1 VEAEEG
7 LGSAHREL
15 ASDVNE
21 RSCYS
26 LGVPK
31 GYEARAA
38 ILDEGVRLA
47 SKVGL
52 SGLSIGKLASELA
65 MSKSGLFAHFQSKET
80 LQLQVLGRAS
90 HRFVQGVVR
99 PALAAARGLPR
110 LTALFENWLA
120 WTRAAD
126 LPGGCLFVAAAAD
139 LDDRPGP
146 VRDRL
151 VALQRDWLDLMANV
165 ARTAVVEGHFDESV
179 DAEQFAHDLYSGMLG
194 YHHAARLLRDPR
206 ADDRARAGFR
216 RLCAAAG
223 AADASKRT
231 A

>member
-1 VEAEEG
+1 M
-7 LGSAHREL
+7 
-15 ASDVNE
+15 
-21 RSCYS
+21 
-26 LGVPK
+26 PK
-31 GYEARAA
+31 GDETRTA
-38 ILDEGVRLA
+38 ILDQGVRLA

-52 SGLSIGKLASELA
+52 SGLSIGKLASELS

-120 WTRAAD
+120 WTKASD
-126 LPGGCLFVAAAAD
+126 LPGGCLFVAAAVE

-165 ARTAVVEGHFDESV
+165 VRTAVAERHFGPDV
-179 DAEQFAHDLYSGMLG
+179 DAEQFAHDLYSVMLG

-206 ADDRARAGFR
+206 ADERARAGFR
-216 RLCAAAG
+216 LLIGAAG
-223 AADASKRT
+223 GARKT

>member
-1 VEAEEG
+1 M
-7 LGSAHREL
+7 
-15 ASDVNE
+15 
-21 RSCYS
+21 
-26 LGVPK
+26 PK
-31 GYEARAA
+31 GEETRTA
-38 ILDEGVRLA
+38 ILDQGVRLA

-52 SGLSIGKLASELA
+52 SGLSIGKLASELS

-120 WTRAAD
+120 WTKASD
-126 LPGGCLFVAAAAD
+126 LPGGCLFVAAAVD

-165 ARTAVVEGHFDESV
+165 VRTAVAERHFDPDV
-179 DAEQFAHDLYSGMLG
+179 DAEQFAHDLYSVMLG
-194 YHHAARLLRDPR
+194 NHHAARLLRDPR
-206 ADDRARAGFR
+206 ADERARAGFR
-216 RLCAAAG
+216 LLIGAAG
-223 AADASKRT
+223 GARKT

>member
-1 VEAEEG
+1 M
-7 LGSAHREL
+7 
-15 ASDVNE
+15 
-21 RSCYS
+21 
-26 LGVPK
+26 PK
-31 GYEARAA
+31 GDETRGL

-52 SGLSIGKLASELA
+52 SGLSIGKLASEVA

-99 PALAAARGLPR
+99 PALAAPRGLPR

-120 WTRAAD
+120 WTKASD
-126 LPGGCLFVAAAAD
+126 LPGGCLFVAAAVD

-165 ARTAVVEGHFDESV
+165 VRTAVAERHFGPDV
-179 DAEQFAHDLYSGMLG
+179 DAEQFAHDLYSVMLG
-194 YHHAARLLRDPR
+194 YHHAARLLRDSR
-206 ADDRARAGFR
+206 ADERARAGFR
-216 RLCAAAG
+216 LLTGAAG
-223 AADASKRT
+223 GRKT